1 MIQGRIPE
9 IDKHPKNK
17 RNKSQSI
24 SGRSYLITGLMGITF
39 VHDRAALVIYF
50 ENVQRK
56 SRYKFCA
63 MKYHN
68 FLLYNFFL
76 YVAQ

>member
-24 SGRSYLITGLMGITF
+24 SGQLDNWTDGHYLCARPRRLSSILRM
-39 VHDRAALVIYF
+39 
-50 ENVQRK
+50 
-56 SRYKFCA
+56 SRE
-63 MKYHN
+63 YHN

-76 YVAQ
+76 